1 MASATTAAIQISK
14 AGSVTT
20 EVDGHTVEVAAQLG
34 GVYSVTIRNA
44 AGAVTDKRK
53 DVPAARVEA
62 TALMLIGQH
71 PDACQCSTWGNGW
84 HFRSASCAR

>member
-1 MASATTAAIQISK
+1 
-14 AGSVTT
+14 
-20 EVDGHTVEVAAQLG
+20 
-34 GVYSVTIRNA
+34 
-44 AGAVTDKRK
+44 VTDKRK